1 MVAVINC
8 REYTEDAVY
17 TALQKGLN
25 LLGGASRFVKEG
37 EKIVLKPNVLIG
49 SDPARCVNT
58 HPLVLKA
65 AGRLLQKAGAVIFYG
80 DSPAVGSCEFNLRR
94 AGLKKAGD
102 EAGFEVADFDHGRE
116 VSHPLALLAKKI
128 TLANGVLDA
137 DGLVSISK
145 LKAHP
150 LTRLTGAVKNQ
161 FGCVPG
167 FLKGQFHMK
176 MPDPYDFAMML
187 VDINTFIKPRLFIM
201 DAIQGMEGNGPRS
214 GKPRQIG
221 ALLLSTDPIALDA
234 VACKL
239 VNFNPEM
246 VTTSKP
252 GEQSGLGTYHYENIE
267 MVGDPVEPLIVKDFK
282 MVRQPMAHATGGAFR
297 TFIKN
302 RATPQPV
309 IDIKKCTV
317 CGTCIKMCP
326 VGARALDWTT
336 TEKGKKPQHHLSH
349 CIRCYCCQETCPEGA
364 ISIRTP
370 WIGKIFFRA

>member
-1 MVAVINC
+1 
-8 REYTEDAVY
+8 
-17 TALQKGLN
+17 
-25 LLGGASRFVKEG
+25 
-37 EKIVLKPNVLIG
+37 
-49 SDPARCVNT
+49 
-58 HPLVLKA
+58 
-65 AGRLLQKAGAVIFYG
+65 
-80 DSPAVGSCEFNLRR
+80 
-94 AGLKKAGD
+94 
-102 EAGFEVADFDHGRE
+102 
-116 VSHPLALLAKKI
+116 
-128 TLANGVLDA
+128 
-137 DGLVSISK
+137 
-145 LKAHP
+145 
-150 LTRLTGAVKNQ
+150 
-161 FGCVPG
+161 
-167 FLKGQFHMK
+167 
-176 MPDPYDFAMML
+176 
-187 VDINTFIKPRLFIM
+187 M

-336 TEKGKKPQHHLSH
+336 TEKGKRPQHHYSH